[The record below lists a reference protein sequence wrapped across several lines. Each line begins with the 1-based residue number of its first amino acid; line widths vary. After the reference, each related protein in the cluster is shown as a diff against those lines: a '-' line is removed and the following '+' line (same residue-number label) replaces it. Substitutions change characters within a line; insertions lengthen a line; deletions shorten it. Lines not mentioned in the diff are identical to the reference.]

1 MSKKD
6 MIIKLMLN
14 LAMKIISMKRNISIL
29 SIESVAQPLWSRQ
42 PDSYGTNGSR
52 YKDDQDGDR
61 QNDVAVYNHLVF
73 VFMIW
78 NINDFKRI
86 DLT

>member
-1 MSKKD
+1 
-6 MIIKLMLN
+6 
-14 LAMKIISMKRNISIL
+14 MKRNIFML

-73 VFMIW
+73 VFMI
-78 NINDFKRI
+78 
-86 DLT
+86 